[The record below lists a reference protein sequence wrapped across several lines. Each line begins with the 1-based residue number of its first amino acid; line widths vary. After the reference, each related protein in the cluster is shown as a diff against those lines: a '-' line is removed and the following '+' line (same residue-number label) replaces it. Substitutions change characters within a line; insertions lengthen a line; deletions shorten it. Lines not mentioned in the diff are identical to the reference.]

1 MKESRA
7 ARGLL
12 VRTEHRIRP
21 DASRTIGR
29 LFVPG
34 QETLIRGGSRA
45 LAVIDRILDLNEQEV
60 EHTLARTL
68 ARFSAGYRDLA
79 GTLERNFQ
87 LVAHRVGAEIE
98 VGSCTTAADRS
109 VFHP

>member
-1 MKESRA
+1 MRTSRA
-7 ARGLL
+7 ASGLL
-12 VRTEHRIRP
+12 TRTEHRIRP
-21 DASRTIGR
+21 DASRTLGR

-60 EHTLARTL
+60 DYTLARTL

-79 GTLERNFQ
+79 ETLERNFR
-87 LVAHRVGAEIE
+87 LVAHRCGNTPLAWPCSTWI
-98 VGSCTTAADRS
+98 SPSA
-109 VFHP
+109 